1 MIWYHLILY
10 YINIILYYIVLYH
23 IISYYIILY
32 HIISYYVI
40 LYYIYY
46 INKIIL
52 SFLSNAAQWT
62 ITCFLDAAL
71 PATMHPNAAWDP
83 RGHNS
88 LKGGKQQFGQQ
99 RCTIGVIAAGICW
112 FLQALVVFLR
122 VALILTAVDLP
133 SSYSWL
139 LLSCSFCCCCGKCC
153 YCRCCVQ
160 AVDTVVA
167 IAEVVNL
174 CCCRFSRYDCCRL
187 CSCGLDWGWCSVLCS
202 LLLR

>member
-1 MIWYHLILY
+1 MILY
-10 YINIILYYIVLYH
+10 CIISYHIILYH
-23 IISYYIILY
+23 IISYYIILCY
-32 HIISYYVI
+32 II

-52 SFLSNAAQWT
+52 SLLSNAAQWT

-139 LLSCSFCCCCGKCC
+139 LLSCSFCCCGKCC